1 MSLNNFFDF
10 FPGIY
15 RAVSNYLKQNK
26 KMPETQKTL
35 NTNGVKGFNAI
46 YAINK

>member
-1 MSLNNFFDF
+1 MSLNNFFEF

-26 KMPETQKTL
+26 KYPKHKKTPD
-35 NTNGVKGFNAI
+35 TNGVKGFNAI
-46 YAINK
+46 SSINK